1 MLRDQKRND
10 HYKNAFEFNKMHFQD
25 KIVLDVGA
33 GTGFLSIL
41 AARCGAKKVY
51 ACEPTNIAE
60 FARNII
66 AKTDDGKY
74 VETIKIVKKKIEDC
88 VLDEDIPRVDIIISE
103 WMGFCLLF
111 EGMLD
116 SVLYARDKFLVKGGL
131 MFPER
136 AKLYLAAADD
146 FDEKVK

>member
-1 MLRDQKRND
+1 M
-10 HYKNAFEFNKMHFQD
+10 
-25 KIVLDVGA
+25 LDVGA

-41 AARCGAKKVY
+41 AARCGAKMVY
-51 ACEPTNIAE
+51 ACEPTKIADH
-60 FARNII
+60 ARQII
-66 AKTDDGKY
+66 AKTDDGKH
-74 VETIKIVKKKIEDC
+74 VETIKIVKKRIEDC
-88 VLDEDIPRVDIIISE
+88 VLDVDIPRVDIIISE

-116 SVLYARDKFLVKGGL
+116 SVIYARENFLIKDGL

-146 FDEKVK
+146 LDEKVK